1 MVFNLIT
8 VFIFNVF
15 EQIGVIADFAQLDQD
30 VLVVR
35 HRVSFLNHSF
45 LEQVPINLLLLLSD
59 ANLHV
64 NFNLGRQAFLDF
76 FFNATEQEGL
86 QNTVQLLDHVLVSLL
101 FFCLRHFY
109 FSLSQV
115 EPLVKVVRRRKDLW
129 KQEIEQTPKLM
140 EVVLEGGSR

>member
-1 MVFNLIT
+1 MVFYLIT

-15 EQIGVIADFAQLDQD
+15 EQIGVIADFAQLDQY

-45 LEQVPINLLLLLSD
+45 FEQVPINLLLLLSD
-59 ANLHV
+59 SNLHV
-64 NFNLGRQAFLDF
+64 NFNLWRQAFLDF

-101 FFCLRHFY
+101 FLCLRHFY

-129 KQEIEQTPKLM
+129 KQEI
-140 EVVLEGGSR
+140 